1 MPLPLTPLR
10 CLERAM
16 TVFAGKTGVVC
27 GEKKFTFEEFGRRC
41 GLLAA
46 ALKSLGIR
54 RGDRVAYLSFN
65 THKLL
70 EGYYAVP
77 QTGAIVVPLNV
88 RFSAAELSEI
98 GKHAEPVA
106 LFYEQEFAGLVD
118 QFRAHCKSIR
128 HYVALDEGTEGGI
141 AYDDLLA
148 AHAPA
153 PLEISAVNEEDIAEL
168 FYTSGSTGTPKGV
181 ALSHRALYFHAL
193 SVATIILDPQ
203 TAVDLAT
210 IPLFHAN
217 GWGFPQAAP
226 LMGVT
231 QVMVRRFD
239 PVNVMQLIERHR
251 ATEMSIIP
259 LMGNALLNV
268 PEPGRFDLS
277 SMRQI
282 QIGGAASS
290 PALIERM
297 EKLFQ
302 CDVFAGYGLTESGPV
317 LTMARLKE
325 KRLGRTDE
333 ERWKRQASTGWPIPG

>member
-1 MPLPLTPLR
+1 VPLPLTPLR
-10 CLERAM
+10 CLERAI

-27 GEKKFTFEEFGRRC
+27 GEKEFTFEQFGERC
-41 GLLAA
+41 GRLAA
-46 ALKSLGIR
+46 ALRSLGIR

-70 EGYYAVP
+70 EGYYGVP
-77 QTGAIVVPLNV
+77 RIGAIVIPLNV
-88 RFSAAELSEI
+88 RLSAAELGEI

-106 LFYEQEFAGLVD
+106 LFYEQEFAALVD
-118 QFRAHCKSIR
+118 QFRARCKSIR
-128 HYVALDEGTEGGI
+128 HYIALDEGTEGGV
-141 AYDDLLA
+141 AYEDLLA
-148 AHAPA
+148 AHPPA
-153 PLEISAVNEEDIAEL
+153 PVEVSAVNEDDIAEL

-268 PEPGRFDLS
+268 PDPGRVDLWS
-277 SMRQI
+277 N
-282 QIGGAASS
+282 S
-290 PALIERM
+290 PI
-297 EKLFQ
+297 KN
-302 CDVFAGYGLTESGPV
+302 
-317 LTMARLKE
+317 
-325 KRLGRTDE
+325 
-333 ERWKRQASTGWPIPG
+333 